1 LGRRTRREDTQL
13 RIGRLLRDQSGQILR
28 HVITVGI
35 IIAVIVLVLVEVG
48 PIVWLRISSVQDA
61 EDIVDAAVFQY
72 RTFNSVDEAIREV
85 TAKMKTM
92 GFSDEE
98 IRESQVLFLPL
109 ESNKKTSVR
118 VTIVRY
124 ANTLVTRHINALKKL
139 SRVATTKEG
148 VLVTPEE
155 QQQQQRQQ

>member
-1 LGRRTRREDTQL
+1 MPV
-13 RIGRLLRDQSGQILR
+13 RIKRLLRDESGQILR
-28 HVITVGI
+28 HVVSIGVV
-35 IIAVIVLVLVEVG
+35 IAIIVLILVEVG
-48 PIVWLRISSVQDA
+48 PIVWLRISSIQDA

-72 RTFNSVDEAIREV
+72 RTFTSVDEAISEV

-98 IRESQVLFLPL
+98 IRESTVLFLPI
-109 ESNKKTSVR
+109 ESNKKTVVR

-124 ANTLVTRHINALKKL
+124 ANTLVTRHINVLKKY

-148 VLVTPEE
+148 TLLAPGEK
-155 QQQQQRQQ
+155 